1 MSESTETKQHL
12 LADDIPKV
20 ETATIEDLD
29 QITELVMELLD
40 EQSDF
45 TPDRATQE
53 RGLQLILEQPN
64 RGRIFVLRNDHQIIG
79 VVNLLF
85 TISSA
90 EGGMVLLLEDFII
103 HPTHRDHGYGAIL
116 FEHVIKF
123 AKAKNFLRI
132 TLLADKFSE
141 ASQKF
146 FQNKGFKHSGMVPMR
161 LNLR

>member
-1 MSESTETKQHL
+1 MSESPTSNQHL
-12 LADDIPKV
+12 HTGDVPKV

-29 QITELVMELLD
+29 QITELVMKLLE

-64 RGRIFVLRNDHQIIG
+64 RGRIFVLRNDHQLVG

-103 HPTHRDHGYGAIL
+103 PPTHRGQGYGSLL
-116 FEHVIKF
+116 FNHVKEF

-132 TLLADKFSE
+132 TLLTDKISE

-146 FQNKGFKHSGMVPMR
+146 FETQGFQYSSMIPMR
-161 LNLR
+161 LNLH